1 MPRARRE
8 RRMPQYRVN
17 VGIDYAGRRAE
28 PGDLV
33 DDIPTRSVK
42 WLLEQGII
50 EEAAKTPAPVKTE
63 SEPPKSPKPK
73 SKGDED

>member
-1 MPRARRE
+1 
-8 RRMPQYRVN
+8 MPQYRVN

-28 PGDLV
+28 PGDQV

-50 EEAAKTPAPVKTE
+50 EEVAKPAQPVKTQ
-63 SEPPKSPKPK
+63 SEPPKSPTPK

>member
-1 MPRARRE
+1 
-8 RRMPQYRVN
+8 MPQYRVN

-50 EEAAKTPAPVKTE
+50 EEATKPAAPVKTE
-63 SEPPKSPKPK
+63 SEPPKSPTPK
-73 SKGDED
+73 RKGDDD

>member
-1 MPRARRE
+1 
-8 RRMPQYRVN
+8 MPQYRVN

-42 WLLEQGII
+42 WLLDQGII
-50 EEAAKTPAPVKTE
+50 EEAATKTPAPVKTQ
-63 SEPPKSPKPK
+63 SEPPKSPTPK
-73 SKGDED
+73 RKGDDD

>member
-1 MPRARRE
+1 
-8 RRMPQYRVN
+8 MPQYRVN

-42 WLLEQGII
+42 WLLEQGVI
-50 EEAAKTPAPVKTE
+50 EEATKTAPVKTQ
-63 SEPPKSPKPK
+63 SEPPKSPEPK
-73 SKGDED
+73 RKGDDN